1 MLYCDDNT
9 LTKLDVSKNPKMYC
23 LDCADNRL
31 TSLKLGR
38 QKNLIDLSCY
48 FNKLKKRDLPPQGA
62 LKAPQR
68 HFRMP
73 VIIGDSLDFSSC
85 KCLDTCQCY
94 LLVKSG
100 GFA

>member
-1 MLYCDDNT
+1 MLYCNDNK

-23 LDCADNRL
+23 LECADNRL

-38 QKNLIDLSCY
+38 QKNLNIAIAAALQIG
-48 FNKLKKRDLPPQGA
+48 DLPPQGA

-73 VIIGDSLDFSSC
+73 VIIGDSLAFSSC

-94 LLVKSG
+94 LLVKSS